1 MKGSDPRLGRDLAGE
16 CMGEPARDPWFEDL
30 LARYHDRV
38 VWFVRGLL
46 NDEQSARDI
55 AQETFLAAWRVRQ
68 QGAAPFTTETD
79 EVGARRW
86 LYRVAY
92 NRAISLLR
100 QRRRKGWESF
110 EQLVVVEESV
120 YSQPTPFED
129 QVAESDAL
137 RGALAQLSP
146 EDAAA
151 VLLHVVHG
159 FTAAEIALILDVS
172 LAAATKRVWRAKER
186 LRAAY
191 FSAQPRHAP
200 VHKREA

>member
-1 MKGSDPRLGRDLAGE
+1 
-16 CMGEPARDPWFEDL
+16 MGEPSRDPWFEDL
-30 LARYHDRV
+30 LARYHDRL

-46 NDEQSARDI
+46 DDEQNARDI
-55 AQETFLAAWRVRQ
+55 AQETFLAAWLARQ
-68 QGAAPFTTETD
+68 QRAAPFTTVTD
-79 EVGARRW
+79 EIGIRRW
-86 LYRVAY
+86 LYSVAY
-92 NRAISLLR
+92 NRAMSFLR
-100 QRRRKGWESF
+100 QRRRRGWDSY
-110 EQLVVVEESV
+110 EQLVVVEEGV
-120 YSQPTPFED
+120 FSQPTSFED

-137 RGALAQLSP
+137 RAALAQLSP

-151 VLLHVVHG
+151 VLPHVVHG

-200 VHKREA
+200 VQEREA